1 MNVLFFYSINRVLL
15 VFILHDIMKEN
26 HLRRGKMRKPFIAQN
41 GQINMTKVLLYAILF
56 SLCIGFVVKWLDT
69 HAQLFVQL
77 APYFSLSIVMISLV
91 QITILIKKE
100 VKHICSIICQFAIW
114 IYVKMT
120 TIRISSYQKEVA
132 TLNQNDFSNH
142 FTYHLSSI
150 LRC

>member
-1 MNVLFFYSINRVLL
+1 M
-15 VFILHDIMKEN
+15 
-26 HLRRGKMRKPFIAQN
+26 RRPFISQN
-41 GQINMTKVLLYAILF
+41 GQINMIKVLLYAILF

-100 VKHICSIICQFAIW
+100 VKHICSIIRQFAIW

-120 TIRISSYQKEVA
+120 TIKISSYQKEVTA
-132 TLNQNDFSNH
+132 LNQNDFSNH